1 MAKKKINVD
10 IEDIKRQLKKIGY
23 NISSCVEKN
32 NNGKLW
38 DINFKNRRAIVKI
51 YDTGEVVVDG
61 KVNADEKQNIKEIIS
76 LLISKEREIHK
87 LNNKIVELI
96 KRGKE
101 NTFYD
106 YKRSYSGK
114 TEDLIH
120 DILCLSNNLD
130 NKEAYLIYGVNDD
143 GSPVEEGEKN
153 DKAKLPVFIES
164 HNLFDILKKV
174 KFAGDNMPKIE
185 VEDMYYLHTK
195 IQVII
200 CRKSKRVPFYLS
212 EDYGKEGNKVRAN
225 HIYTRVG
232 DSNRGKDTFA
242 NYKEV
247 EKLWRIHFGVNK
259 RTKWFVEHKVK
270 SVV

>member
-1 MAKKKINVD
+1 MAKRKINVD
-10 IEDIKRQLKKIGY
+10 IEDIKRQLEKIGY

-61 KVNADEKQNIKEIIS
+61 KVNADEKQNLKEIIS

-87 LNNKIVELI
+87 LNNKIVKLI
-96 KRGKE
+96 KLGKE
-101 NTFYD
+101 DTFYD

-114 TEDLIH
+114 PKELVH

-130 NKEAYLIYGVNDD
+130 NKESYLIFGVNDD
-143 GSPVEEGEKN
+143 GSPVEEGEK
-153 DKAKLPVFIES
+153 KPEAGKPKFIKSNE
-164 HNLFDILKKV
+164 LFDILQKV
-174 KFAGDNMPKIE
+174 KFAGANMPKIE
-185 VEDMYYLHTK
+185 VEEMYYLHTK

-212 EDYGKEGNKVRAN
+212 EDYGNEGNKVRAN

-247 EKLWRIHFGVNK
+247 EKLWRIHFGINK
-259 RTKWFVEHKVK
+259 RDE
-270 SVV
+270 

>member
-1 MAKKKINVD
+1 MAKRKINVD

-61 KVNADEKQNIKEIIS
+61 KVNADEKQNLKEIIS

-87 LNNKIVELI
+87 LNNKIVKLI
-96 KRGKE
+96 KLGKE
-101 NTFYD
+101 DTFYD
-106 YKRSYSGK
+106 YKRSYSEK
-114 TEDLIH
+114 PKDLVH

-130 NKEAYLIYGVNDD
+130 NKESYLIFGVNDD
-143 GSPVEEGEKN
+143 GSPVEEGEK
-153 DKAKLPVFIES
+153 KPEAGKPKFIKSNE
-164 HNLFDILKKV
+164 LFDILQKV
-174 KFAGDNMPKIE
+174 KFAGANMPKIE
-185 VEDMYYLHTK
+185 VEEMYYLHTK

-212 EDYGKEGNKVRAN
+212 EDYDGYLKAN
-225 HIYTRVG
+225 HIYTRLG
-232 DSNRGKDTFA
+232 DTNRGRDTCA

-247 EKLWRIHFGVNK
+247 EKLWRIHFGINK
-259 RTKWFVEHKVK
+259 RDE
-270 SVV
+270 

>member
-1 MAKKKINVD
+1 MAKRKINVD
-10 IEDIKRQLKKIGY
+10 IEDIKRQLEKIGY

-51 YDTGEVVVDG
+51 YDTGEVVVDC
-61 KVNADEKQNIKEIIS
+61 KVNADEKKNLKEIIS

-87 LNNKIVELI
+87 LNNKIVKLI
-96 KRGKE
+96 KLGKE
-101 NTFYD
+101 DTFYD

-114 TEDLIH
+114 PKELVH

-130 NKEAYLIYGVNDD
+130 NKESYLIFGVNDD
-143 GSPVEEGEKN
+143 GSPVEEGEK
-153 DKAKLPVFIES
+153 KPEAGKPKFIKSNE
-164 HNLFDILKKV
+164 LFDILQKV
-174 KFAGDNMPKIE
+174 KFAGANMPKIE
-185 VEDMYYLHTK
+185 VEEMYYLHTK

-212 EDYGKEGNKVRAN
+212 EDYGNEGNKVRAN

-247 EKLWRIHFGVNK
+247 EKLWRIHFGINK
-259 RTKWFVEHKVK
+259 RDE
-270 SVV
+270 